1 MEIYTLDGLLRR
13 TRVVD
18 KFKSLIWT
26 ERFQSA
32 GDFELQLPS
41 TTGNRAIFTPDT
53 WLALNESFRCMK
65 VETVSDETDDDGT
78 ELLVVKGPSIEL
90 PTLDDR
96 VAFNV
101 KDDLTTNP
109 KWVITDQPADVA
121 RKVFN
126 DICVLGVL
134 DTDDILPYITAVSI
148 LPDDSIPE
156 PTDTITVE
164 ITPDT
169 VYNVIKQLC
178 EAYDMGFRLLRNYD
192 LSQLAFDIYTGSDRT
207 TNQTVLPA
215 VIFSPDFQNLKSTTR
230 LETTAGVKNV
240 AYVYSNL
247 GFEEVVA
254 TDVDPSVAGFERHI
268 LVVKMDD
275 FDAGTP
281 AATVTAAMQQK
292 GREELA
298 FARRFIGFDGEVT
311 QRTQYKYGID
321 YQLGDLVEMRGK
333 DGISAVVR
341 VTEQIFSS
349 DAEGDKSY
357 PTLSNKLTA
366 EPGSWASMGNAEW
379 IDYDDDLTT
388 YWSSMP

>member
-1 MEIYTLDGLLRR
+1 
-13 TRVVD
+13 
-18 KFKSLIWT
+18 
-26 ERFQSA
+26 
-32 GDFELQLPS
+32 
-41 TTGNRAIFTPDT
+41 
-53 WLALNESFRCMK
+53 MK
-65 VETVSDETDDDGT
+65 VETVSDETDEDGS

-109 KWVITDQPADVA
+109 KWVLTGQPADVA
-121 RKVFN
+121 RQVFN
-126 DICVLGVL
+126 DICVTGVL
-134 DTDDILPYITAVSI
+134 DADDILPYITAISI
-148 LPDDSIPE
+148 LPEDSIPE
-156 PTDTITVE
+156 PTDTISVE
-164 ITPDT
+164 VEPDT

-178 EAYDMGFRLLRNYD
+178 EAYDLGFRLLRNYD

-275 FDAGTP
+275 FDEGTP
-281 AATVTAAMQQK
+281 AADVTAAMQQK
-292 GREELA
+292 GREELS

-311 QRTQYKYGID
+311 QRSQYKYGID

-333 DGISAVVR
+333 DGITSVVR

-349 DAEGDKSY
+349 DSEGDKSY

-366 EPGSWASMGNAEW
+366 EPGSWASMGNVEW

>member
-1 MEIYTLDGLLRR
+1 M
-13 TRVVD
+13 
-18 KFKSLIWT
+18 
-26 ERFQSA
+26 
-32 GDFELQLPS
+32 
-41 TTGNRAIFTPDT
+41 
-53 WLALNESFRCMK
+53 
-65 VETVSDETDDDGT
+65 
-78 ELLVVKGPSIEL
+78 
-90 PTLDDR
+90 
-96 VAFNV
+96 
-101 KDDLTTNP
+101 
-109 KWVITDQPADVA
+109 
-121 RKVFN
+121 
-126 DICVLGVL
+126 
-134 DTDDILPYITAVSI
+134 
-148 LPDDSIPE
+148 
-156 PTDTITVE
+156 
-164 ITPDT
+164 
-169 VYNVIKQLC
+169 
-178 EAYDMGFRLLRNYD
+178 
-192 LSQLAFDIYTGSDRT
+192 GSDRT

-247 GFEEVVA
+247 GFEQVVA

-292 GREELA
+292 GREELSY
-298 FARRFIGFDGEVT
+298 ARRFIGFDGEVT

-341 VTEQIFSS
+341 VTEQIFTS